1 MNYIQKSTTENS
13 ITIYYYYDGIS
24 WSTDFYSKKEY
35 DTSSECDTIISD
47 AGEDPDW
54 SGAEVKST

>member
-1 MNYIQKSTTENS
+1 MYYIQKSTTENS
-13 ITIYYYYDGIS
+13 ITTYNYYDGTG
-24 WSTDFYSKKEY
+24 WSTDFNSKKEY
-35 DTSSECDTIISD
+35 ENSTESDTIISD